1 MIIIK
6 LLTDLLDL
14 ILKFINITK
23 MIKYLK
29 NFVQLIFFSV
39 NYVFPVSSL
48 PQKWNVHFKPFSK
61 HLQGKDQI
69 L

>member
-23 MIKYLK
+23 MIKYFK

-48 PQKWNVHFKPFSK
+48 P
-61 HLQGKDQI
+61 
-69 L
+69 